1 MSCLKGKFQKFCS
14 FYISELHLVTMLL
27 PYVSKEIDEGTE
39 IKPILEKNLEREIK
53 VLITKLNLSPDKN
66 QKIMQINWKKNDLSK
81 YEKLQ
86 KFLNEQIK
94 TNKKVDLI
102 INGKYEFIEKVNAN
116 IKQYKIQNAKK
127 LKEIELNIINCY
139 EVNEFYSMKE
149 VLDKHDKIINTSGE
163 VEIQAMFPDYVPPEE
178 YHKIVND

>member
-81 YEKLQ
+81 
-86 KFLNEQIK
+86 
-94 TNKKVDLI
+94 LI
-102 INGKYEFIEKVNAN
+102 A
-116 IKQYKIQNAKK
+116 
-127 LKEIELNIINCY
+127 
-139 EVNEFYSMKE
+139 
-149 VLDKHDKIINTSGE
+149 
-163 VEIQAMFPDYVPPEE
+163 
-178 YHKIVND
+178 